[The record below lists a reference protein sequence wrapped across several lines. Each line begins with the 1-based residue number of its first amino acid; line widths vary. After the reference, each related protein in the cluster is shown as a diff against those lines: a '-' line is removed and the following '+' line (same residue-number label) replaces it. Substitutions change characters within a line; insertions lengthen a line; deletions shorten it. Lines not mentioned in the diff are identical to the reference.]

1 MGFHWR
7 WDFTWDILPQL
18 GMGALNTLLA
28 AVLGYLI
35 AMVIGLGFALL
46 QRTGIWTLNRFV
58 REVVEFIRSTPL
70 VLQIFFVFYVGP
82 QFGLTLLPWTAG
94 MIAIGLHYA
103 AYLSE
108 VYRGA
113 LDATRLHERT
123 DRGRGQALTNGADHS
138 TRDEDELR
146 ASHGEDLS
154 IRARGLVRGRGLRSN
169 GPRIARE
176 QTVRSARGAV
186 NRDRD

>member
-58 REVVEFIRSTPL
+58 RDQE
-70 VLQIFFVFYVGP
+70 
-82 QFGLTLLPWTAG
+82 A
-94 MIAIGLHYA
+94 
-103 AYLSE
+103 
-108 VYRGA
+108 
-113 LDATRLHERT
+113 
-123 DRGRGQALTNGADHS
+123 
-138 TRDEDELR
+138 
-146 ASHGEDLS
+146 
-154 IRARGLVRGRGLRSN
+154 
-169 GPRIARE
+169 
-176 QTVRSARGAV
+176 
-186 NRDRD
+186 